1 MTGQRLISQKRSRK
15 DGLLVGQ
22 NGSQNIVITHAN
34 NTSFGRRRQI
44 LQKEVTEYMEAF
56 ADLPDAL
63 VRDLLAKAVPVAEG
77 VSGNI
82 QALRGARTLLCDEAR
97 NHNLICKKADLDV
110 PREPS
115 VVGVD
120 GSYQVHRLTALDLCA
135 SAAVAVEGTS
145 KEAVRYWPEPYHDI
159 WVDGLPHCMDTI
171 GVLRGMMVSMEIALA
186 ANSPH
191 DLVLLD
197 GSFSS
202 LIIYLNQALTKI
214 DDCAKALADNFL
226 GRWGSDTLEQ
236 LKALLTSNRTVAMP
250 KFTSRNEFLRG
261 NMLNPPA
268 IVDGKTLATMILNP
282 GEYTRP
288 LPLQDNADPTS
299 RQVDHLPEKHCPKKD
314 MDEIVGALSG
324 LSVIYFRPYGWLP
337 ALRMELPSTIASSN
351 TRLSIVLEGVTRQ
364 FFSPAVIE
372 PYPLFLA
379 DRMVKSLGSGV
390 AVIEQAV
397 AQHVAGI
404 SPDIENTLLFLQNY
418 RTEGGRG
425 GV

>member
-1 MTGQRLISQKRSRK
+1 
-15 DGLLVGQ
+15 
-22 NGSQNIVITHAN
+22 
-34 NTSFGRRRQI
+34 
-44 LQKEVTEYMEAF
+44 MEAF

-63 VRDLLAKAVPVAEG
+63 VRDLLAKAIPVAEG
-77 VSGNI
+77 VSRNL
-82 QALRGARTLLCDEAR
+82 QALRDAHALLCAEAE
-97 NHNLICKKADLDV
+97 NHSLICKKADLDV

-120 GSYQVHRLTALDLCA
+120 GSYQIHRLTALDLCA
-135 SAAVAVEGTS
+135 AAAVAVEGTS
-145 KEAVRYWPEPYHDI
+145 KEAVKHWPEPYHDM
-159 WVDGLPHCMDTI
+159 WVDGLPHRIDTI

-202 LIIYLNQALTKI
+202 LIIYLNQALAKI
-214 DDCAKALADNFL
+214 DDCAKVLTDNFL
-226 GRWGSDTLEQ
+226 ERWNSNTLEQ
-236 LKALLTSNRTVAMP
+236 LKVLLTSNRTVAMP
-250 KFTSRNEFLRG
+250 KFTSRNELLRG
-261 NMLNPPA
+261 NMLNPPV

-282 GEYTRP
+282 GEFTRP
-288 LPLQDNADPTS
+288 LPLQDNTDPAS
-299 RQVDHLPEKHCPKKD
+299 QQVDHLPEKYCPKKD
-314 MDEIVGALSG
+314 MDEIVGALKG

-337 ALRMELPSTIASSN
+337 ALRMELPSTITSSN

-397 AQHVAGI
+397 VQHVAGS

-425 GV
+425 GI

>member
-1 MTGQRLISQKRSRK
+1 LAT
-15 DGLLVGQ
+15 Q
-22 NGSQNIVITHAN
+22 NKKL
-34 NTSFGRRRQI
+34 RRRGLSI
-44 LQKEVTEYMEAF
+44 WKHLEAF

-77 VSGNI
+77 VTQNL
-82 QALRGARTLLCDEAR
+82 QALRDAHAFLYTEAR
-97 NHNLICKKADLDV
+97 NHHLLCRKADLDV

-135 SAAVAVEGTS
+135 AAAVAVEGTS
-145 KEAVRYWPEPYHDI
+145 KEAVRHWPEPYHDM
-159 WVDGLPHCMDTI
+159 WVDGLPHRIDTV

-202 LIIYLNQALTKI
+202 LIIYLNQALTKV
-214 DDCAKALADNFL
+214 DDCAKTLADEFL
-226 GRWGSDTLEQ
+226 ERWSSGVLEQ
-236 LKALLTSNRTVAMP
+236 LKALLTSDRTVAMP
-250 KFTSRNEFLRG
+250 KFTSRNEFLRR
-261 NMLNPPA
+261 NMLNPPV

-288 LPLQDNADPTS
+288 LPLHDESDPAS
-299 RQVDHLPEKHCPKKD
+299 QQVDHLPERYCPKKD
-314 MDEIVGALSG
+314 MDDITKALNG

-337 ALRMELPSTIASSN
+337 ALRMELPSMITASN
-351 TRLSIVLEGVTRQ
+351 TRLSIVLEGVAKQ
-364 FFSPAVIE
+364 FFNPAVIE

-379 DRMVKSLGSGV
+379 DRMVKSLASGV

-397 AQHVAGI
+397 AQHVAGS
-404 SPDIENTLLFLQNY
+404 SPDIENMLLFLQNY

>member
-1 MTGQRLISQKRSRK
+1 
-15 DGLLVGQ
+15 
-22 NGSQNIVITHAN
+22 
-34 NTSFGRRRQI
+34 
-44 LQKEVTEYMEAF
+44 MEAF

-63 VRDLLAKAVPVAEG
+63 VRDLLAKAIPVAEG
-77 VSGNI
+77 VSRNL
-82 QALRGARTLLCDEAR
+82 QALREARTHLCTEAK

-115 VVGVD
+115 VVGID

-135 SAAVAVEGTS
+135 SAAVAVEGTT
-145 KEAVRYWPEPYHDI
+145 KEAVRHWPEPYHDM
-159 WVDGLPHCMDTI
+159 WVDGLPHRMDTVS
-171 GVLRGMMVSMEIALA
+171 VLRGMMVSMELALA

-202 LIIYLNQALTKI
+202 LIIYLNQALAKI
-214 DDCAKALADNFL
+214 DDSAKALADNFL
-226 GRWGSDTLEQ
+226 ERWISNTHEQ
-236 LKALLTSNRTVAMP
+236 LKVLLVSNRTVAMP
-250 KFTSRNEFLRG
+250 KFTSRNEFLRE
-261 NMLNPPA
+261 NMLNPPVV
-268 IVDGKTLATMILNP
+268 VDGKTLATMILNP

-288 LPLQDNADPTS
+288 LPLNDKAGPASQ
-299 RQVDHLPEKHCPKKD
+299 QVDHLPEKYCPKKD
-314 MDEIVGALSG
+314 MDEIVEALNG
-324 LSVIYFRPYGWLP
+324 LSVIYFRPYVWLP
-337 ALRMELPSTIASSN
+337 ALRIELPSTITISN
-351 TRLSIVLEGVTRQ
+351 TRLSIVLEGITRQ

-397 AQHVAGI
+397 AQHVAGS

-425 GV
+425 GT

>member
-1 MTGQRLISQKRSRK
+1 
-15 DGLLVGQ
+15 
-22 NGSQNIVITHAN
+22 
-34 NTSFGRRRQI
+34 
-44 LQKEVTEYMEAF
+44 MEAF

-77 VSGNI
+77 VSRNL
-82 QALRGARTLLCDEAR
+82 QSLRDAHDHLCTEAN
-97 NHNLICKKADLDV
+97 NHSLICKKADLDV

-135 SAAVAVEGTS
+135 AAAVAVEGTC
-145 KEAVRYWPEPYHDI
+145 KEAVRHWPEPYHDM
-159 WVDGLPHCMDTI
+159 WVDGLPHRIDTVS
-171 GVLRGMMVSMEIALA
+171 VLRGMMVSMEMSLA
-186 ANSPH
+186 AQAPH

-202 LIIYLNQALTKI
+202 LIIYLNQALGKI
-214 DDCAKALADNFL
+214 DDCAEVLADNFL
-226 GRWGSDTLEQ
+226 ERWRSNTLEQ

-250 KFTSRNEFLRG
+250 KFTSRNELLRG
-261 NMLNPPA
+261 NMLNPPV

-288 LPLQDNADPTS
+288 LPLHDIADPAS
-299 RQVDHLPEKHCPKKD
+299 QQVDHLPERHCPKKD
-314 MDEIVGALSG
+314 MDEIVGALNG

-337 ALRMELPSTIASSN
+337 ALRMELPSTITSSN

-397 AQHVAGI
+397 AQHVAGS

-425 GV
+425 GT

>member
-1 MTGQRLISQKRSRK
+1 
-15 DGLLVGQ
+15 
-22 NGSQNIVITHAN
+22 
-34 NTSFGRRRQI
+34 
-44 LQKEVTEYMEAF
+44 MEAF

-77 VSGNI
+77 VSHNL
-82 QALRGARTLLCDEAR
+82 QALRDAHALLYTEAR
-97 NHNLICKKADLDV
+97 NHRLICRKADLDV

-135 SAAVAVEGTS
+135 AAAVAVEGTS
-145 KEAVRYWPEPYHDI
+145 KEAIRHWPEPYHDM
-159 WVDGLPHCMDTI
+159 WVDGLPHRVDTV
-171 GVLRGMMVSMEIALA
+171 GVLRGMMVSMEMALA
-186 ANSPH
+186 ANAPH

-202 LIIYLNQALTKI
+202 LVIYLNQALTKTN
-214 DDCAKALADNFL
+214 DCAKALADDFL
-226 GRWGSDTLEQ
+226 ERWSSGVLEQ
-236 LKALLTSNRTVAMP
+236 LKALLTSDRTVAMP

-261 NMLNPPA
+261 NMLTPPV
-268 IVDGKTLATMILNP
+268 IVDGKTLATMLLNP

-288 LPLQDNADPTS
+288 LPLHDETDPAS
-299 RQVDHLPEKHCPKKD
+299 QQVDHLPDKYCPKKD
-314 MDEIVGALSG
+314 MDDIVEAMNG

-337 ALRMELPSTIASSN
+337 ALRMELPSTITASN

-397 AQHVAGI
+397 AQHVAG
-404 SPDIENTLLFLQNY
+404 SSDDIENMLLFLQNY